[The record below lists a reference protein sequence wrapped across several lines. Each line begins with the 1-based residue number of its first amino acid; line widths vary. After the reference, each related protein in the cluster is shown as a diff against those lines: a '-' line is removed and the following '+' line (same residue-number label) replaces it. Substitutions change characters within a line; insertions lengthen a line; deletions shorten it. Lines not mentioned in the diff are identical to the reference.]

1 MSAIFAADSLKKTG
15 FLCSVSMSNIGYYM
29 VNFSQF
35 DDGEYSQFYPGLS
48 LGYFRED
55 TDGIQ
60 SGLGFHYTIG
70 VDPDY
75 IDGSSSKKEALYGL
89 GIYSF
94 VDRKVSFL
102 RLGLKS
108 YYDFGNSNYNFIMG
122 PTAGLQFKT
131 ADINFNINYF
141 RGCTDFVNFARFADY
156 IEVAIMAPLN
166 RKEK

>member
-70 VDPDY
+70 VKQGVY
-75 IDGSSSKKEALYGL
+75 SKYYRNGKIQETCNYVNGYKDGLAVWYFDNEVIIFKEPNKMTSGSGAFNISSSIIPEHYETVLLEYG
-89 GIYSF
+89 
-94 VDRKVSFL
+94 
-102 RLGLKS
+102 
-108 YYDFGNSNYNFIMG
+108 
-122 PTAGLQFKT
+122 
-131 ADINFNINYF
+131 
-141 RGCTDFVNFARFADY
+141 
-156 IEVAIMAPLN
+156 
-166 RKEK
+166 